1 MLRGGRDMKKS
12 LVIMGNG
19 NTYVV
24 DESPDEFYEN
34 YLSETVESYAYLD
47 LDDFTTVAIAHIS
60 EIVGIEE

>member
-1 MLRGGRDMKKS
+1 MKKS

-34 YLSETVESYAYLD
+34 YLSESVENYEYLD
-47 LDDFTTVAIAHIS
+47 LDEFTTISIAHIS
-60 EIVGIEE
+60 EIVGIDD